1 MNHFF
6 QTLKQKLFGNISGKY
21 ALASHLKNNN
31 KIQPEKNVITP
42 AKKNDE
48 KNNVNLSNKAITVLL
63 DTGRSKLFWNVTA
76 ESTYRV
82 VEPENGIV
90 VSFSYQDWRVKTV
103 KNASFRKIKDFLLE
117 EYSEITTFIKSKV
130 NDQVYATPIE
140 RVVDLPYRVVPA
152 IQTIDK
158 ILSKNNAGGFTQ
170 NTVLALP
177 FGTPESGF
185 LILMIADPNGKIDR
199 MDAIPQPDSI
209 EESIKRYSKTHN
221 VILDGKSI
229 ALIEPENFLNSLIA
243 TSYSTEPEYF
253 GIVASKLYRY
263 LCILSIGTF
272 VCSALFFG
280 FYWNKLKKIQEEIDK
295 QNALTTQAEE
305 FFKNDAQNHV
315 NVFANLNTINIS
327 KDIER
332 AQQAYLSGGTI
343 EMLSTIAKTELKL
356 ETVALKK
363 DYLPQ
368 EMYDYILNH
377 TPQGCNKEKTEFT
390 DGFTKLKINY
400 VCPTTDPFIS
410 TFFDSTR

>member
-6 QTLKQKLFGNISGKY
+6 QTLKQKLFGNITGKY
-21 ALASHLKNNN
+21 TLTSHLKNNN
-31 KIQPEKNVITP
+31 KIQSERNIITSSKRND
-42 AKKNDE
+42 KKH
-48 KNNVNLSNKAITVLL
+48 NLNPSDKEIIILL

-76 ESTYRV
+76 ESTHRV
-82 VEPENGIV
+82 VEPENGFV
-90 VSFSYQDWRVKTV
+90 VSFSYQDWRIKTA

-140 RVVDLPYRVVPA
+140 RVADLPYQVIPA

-177 FGTPESGF
+177 FGTPEFGF

-221 VILDGKSI
+221 VVLDGKSI
-229 ALIEPENFLNSLIA
+229 ALIEPENFINSLVT

-253 GIVASKLYRY
+253 GIVASKFYHY
-263 LCILSIGTF
+263 LCILSIGLF
-272 VCSALFFG
+272 SCSALFFG
-280 FYWNKLKKIQEEIDK
+280 FYWHKIKKMQEEIDK
-295 QNALTTQAEE
+295 QTLLTTQAEE
-305 FFKNDAQNHV
+305 FFKNDSQNHV
-315 NVFANLNTINIS
+315 DVFASLNTINLS

-377 TPQGCNKEKTEFT
+377 TPQGCNKEKTELS

-410 TFFDSTR
+410 TFFDSTH